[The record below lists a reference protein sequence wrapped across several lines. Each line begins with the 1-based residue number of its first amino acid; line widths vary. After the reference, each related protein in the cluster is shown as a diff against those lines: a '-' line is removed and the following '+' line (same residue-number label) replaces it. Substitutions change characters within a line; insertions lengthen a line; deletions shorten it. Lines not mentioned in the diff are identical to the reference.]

1 MKKNQRG
8 DNITEIDYE
17 TFQKLSPCYRDLAS
31 QILLLLE
38 ERPMKTKEI
47 AEKLECSLRSVR
59 YHLNKIEEKV
69 ERRHRKS
76 EVFWGLKSKVENLQ
90 ID

>member
-1 MKKNQRG
+1 
-8 DNITEIDYE
+8 
-17 TFQKLSPCYRDLAS
+17 
-31 QILLLLE
+31 
-38 ERPMKTKEI
+38 MKTKEI